1 MPSKAEL
8 YTNRN
13 HLANPFQQGLETAVN
28 ATRTL
33 SQAAQISN
41 VGVLNPGHPIPV
53 NALNGPH
60 LGQTEGNIRCIYIPF
75 LHNPFLNSI
84 LVSLTGL
91 TS

>member
-8 YTNRN
+8 YPNRYP
-13 HLANPFQQGLETAVN
+13 LANPFNQELETAFN
-28 ATRTL
+28 ATRAL

-41 VGVLNPGHPIPV
+41 AGVLNPGHPIPV
-53 NALNGPH
+53 NASNGPD
-60 LGQTEGNIRCIYIPF
+60 LGQTEGNIRCVYIPF

-84 LVSLTGL
+84 LVPLTGL